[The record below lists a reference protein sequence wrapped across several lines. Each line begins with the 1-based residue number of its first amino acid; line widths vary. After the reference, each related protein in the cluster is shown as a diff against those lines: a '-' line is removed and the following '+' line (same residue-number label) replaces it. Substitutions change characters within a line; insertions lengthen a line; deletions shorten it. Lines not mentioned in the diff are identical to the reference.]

1 MEDSPG
7 GSGSPVIGPE
17 LALTAN
23 DIIVEQPNLPVYPQ
37 IPQRVWNDLIKAGRN
52 CTIKLRAKD
61 DFDAVVARFG
71 HDNPMNWKIV
81 HEPSLGHHTMVYW
94 NRECC

>member
-1 MEDSPG
+1 MEDSLR
-7 GSGSPVIGPE
+7 GSGSGVVGSE
-17 LALTAN
+17 VVVST
-23 DIIVEQPNLPVYPQ
+23 DEIVVDTPDLPVHPE
-37 IPQRVWNDLIKAGRN
+37 IPQRVWDDLVKAGRN
-52 CTIKLRAKD
+52 CTIKLRAKA

-94 NRECC
+94 NKECC